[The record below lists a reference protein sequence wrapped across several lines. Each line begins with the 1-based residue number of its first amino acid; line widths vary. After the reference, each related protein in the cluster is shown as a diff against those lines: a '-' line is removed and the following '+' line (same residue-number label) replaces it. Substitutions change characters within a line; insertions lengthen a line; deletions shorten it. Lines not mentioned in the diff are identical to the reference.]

1 MTSANLSTQAWGA
14 AATPGGEVRICS
26 FEIGVVVWA
35 ELFGEGAVMVP
46 TFGTD
51 MPAAREG
58 RGVGEEDWDGV
69 GEGGGTVVGWRMPY
83 DLPLVPYAKDE
94 KPWCASEPDAER
106 DWMGRVWVGYGK

>member
-14 AATPGGEVRICS
+14 AATQGGDVRICS

-35 ELFGEGAVMVP
+35 ELYGEGAVMVP
-46 TFGTD
+46 TFGSDVPTV
-51 MPAAREG
+51 REG
-58 RGVGEEDWDGV
+58 GMVREGETIRE

-83 DLPLVPYAKDE
+83 DLPLVPYAKNE

-106 DWMGRVWVGYGK
+106 DWMGRVWLGYGK